1 MLYLVYYFMYGNLIP
16 SAIIRSLFKQCYEY
30 FWYWCFNLY
39 LFFLILNIFLFQVFY
54 SSIILK
60 WCACNSCFY
69 ISLLGPEP
77 GVFKSKHYCL
87 RLHYSV
93 YGQSG
98 YFHMFRST
106 NTRFFNNMAVPIK
119 SEEEAA
125 GNILNL
131 RNIFFSKLD

>member
-1 MLYLVYYFMYGNLIP
+1 MNVYMSF
-16 SAIIRSLFKQCYEY
+16 S
-30 FWYWCFNLY
+30 
-39 LFFLILNIFLFQVFY
+39 
-54 SSIILK
+54 
-60 WCACNSCFY
+60 
-69 ISLLGPEP
+69 GPEP

-106 NTRFFNNMAVPIK
+106 NTRFFNNMAVPIN

-125 GNILNL
+125 GTVHINL
-131 RNIFFSKLD
+131 GNLVLKIVYLKKKYLKKKTLTFLETNLYLYIFHCKLFYYNYKVHIIYG

>member
-1 MLYLVYYFMYGNLIP
+1 MY
-16 SAIIRSLFKQCYEY
+16 
-30 FWYWCFNLY
+30 
-39 LFFLILNIFLFQVFY
+39 FY
-54 SSIILK
+54 SSL
-60 WCACNSCFY
+60 CF
-69 ISLLGPEP
+69 INPFTGPEP

-106 NTRFFNNMAVPIK
+106 NTRFFNNMAVPIC

-125 GNILNL
+125 GDYILIYTICAQKQIVCFIDINL
-131 RNIFFSKLD
+131 FLLHKFGSIIIAFLIMLKLIFFIMF

>member
-1 MLYLVYYFMYGNLIP
+1 TGDPDKQDMD
-16 SAIIRSLFKQCYEY
+16 AI
-30 FWYWCFNLY
+30 
-39 LFFLILNIFLFQVFY
+39 LILTKDSYFVAEYDDQTDR
-54 SSIILK
+54 IIKYQHVLLEDLER
-60 WCACNSCFY
+60 
-69 ISLLGPEP
+69 IELGPEP
-77 GVFKSKHYCL
+77 GVFKSKHCCL

-125 GNILNL
+125 GNLSNC
-131 RNIFFSKLD
+131 RNILFR